1 MTSNHHCPI
10 LVDSMQECTG
20 NGAYLVFWDS
30 RLSYNSSIVIN
41 TTIISALKHFGIPFR
56 IRDLASSPLSL
67 EELVS
72 TAGIILAQEG
82 ISNSLTNQEVR
93 LIEQAVKNQG
103 TGLVNFDS
111 FLWNNTNSIRK
122 LVGITAI
129 NPDPGL
135 IFTLRTGLTHHYIN
149 TLQDP
154 GELHT
159 CKRAVNCALVE
170 QLEDDVDVHA
180 QGFLNKDSLVMLR
193 HIVPYGGYEP
203 GNYPMLISRQYGSGK
218 VVQFLW
224 NPRLWLTEFFG
235 RTAGLDDLFFRSI
248 IWAAR
253 KPFAA
258 DVIPP
263 FVTMSFD
270 DCCGRFDFGY
280 IDAARK
286 YGFKPMPSLF
296 LDRIPQRLFPKIKA
310 GTQSGSVLFNTHAFD
325 YYKLLTFDF
334 GRGELPDNLL
344 KENFA
349 AEKAWWDKVGVG
361 QPKTIRFHWG
371 EYGMKAL
378 PFLKQTGRCYLN
390 PAFQPGNMKVNVLS
404 SYGMMPY
411 NLQSYYYDYL
421 PDDPDYYTF
430 ASYLARSK
438 EDFLSGETPFL
449 GESATFDPIRTAQS
463 TVTYI
468 RASFRSGFF
477 ADLLT
482 HEQKF
487 DGLRLDE
494 WDQLLKEVRTR
505 ADRLNPRYVS
515 HDDIGEYL
523 LARSK
528 RTIESCIISEKGLR
542 ISFNSLSSM
551 TAGELSI
558 FYEMSSAPGSSS
570 EIEQRFI
577 KLTGEREMMLPLA

>member
-1 MTSNHHCPI
+1 
-10 LVDSMQECTG
+10 
-20 NGAYLVFWDS
+20 
-30 RLSYNSSIVIN
+30 
-41 TTIISALKHFGIPFR
+41 
-56 IRDLASSPLSL
+56 
-67 EELVS
+67 
-72 TAGIILAQEG
+72 
-82 ISNSLTNQEVR
+82 
-93 LIEQAVKNQG
+93 
-103 TGLVNFDS
+103 
-111 FLWNNTNSIRK
+111 
-122 LVGITAI
+122 
-129 NPDPGL
+129 
-135 IFTLRTGLTHHYIN
+135 
-149 TLQDP
+149 
-154 GELHT
+154 
-159 CKRAVNCALVE
+159 
-170 QLEDDVDVHA
+170 
-180 QGFLNKDSLVMLR
+180 
-193 HIVPYGGYEP
+193 
-203 GNYPMLISRQYGSGK
+203 
-218 VVQFLW
+218 
-224 NPRLWLTEFFG
+224 
-235 RTAGLDDLFFRSI
+235 
-248 IWAAR
+248 
-253 KPFAA
+253 
-258 DVIPP
+258 
-263 FVTMSFD
+263 
-270 DCCGRFDFGY
+270 
-280 IDAARK
+280 
-286 YGFKPMPSLF
+286 
-296 LDRIPQRLFPKIKA
+296 
-310 GTQSGSVLFNTHAFD
+310 
-325 YYKLLTFDF
+325 
-334 GRGELPDNLL
+334 
-344 KENFA
+344 
-349 AEKAWWDKVGVG
+349 
-361 QPKTIRFHWG
+361 
-371 EYGMKAL
+371 
-378 PFLKQTGRCYLN
+378 
-390 PAFQPGNMKVNVLS
+390 
-404 SYGMMPY
+404 MMPY